1 MHLFSIAKKQSISER
16 KISIWDFLFRIFRC
30 RHLMICNY
38 FGEMLMKPCETMCD
52 VCTQR
57 ELVSINL
64 QNLKVNSKMKIFF
77 VLNLRFFRK
86 RNLMKSTIDVR
97 QIVLYI
103 VMKAM
108 KNSMKVVE
116 LEIDVMNE
124 NIVIQ
129 TMIIDMM
136 RKPNPLN

>member
-1 MHLFSIAKKQSISER
+1 
-16 KISIWDFLFRIFRC
+16 
-30 RHLMICNY
+30 
-38 FGEMLMKPCETMCD
+38 
-52 VCTQR
+52 
-57 ELVSINL
+57 
-64 QNLKVNSKMKIFF
+64 MKILF

-116 LEIDVMNE
+116 SEIDVMNE